1 MSVIELPGD
10 DGVTGKGEERAA
22 GYHLCELSLFDEQ
35 KGVCIILAGGGSR
48 RGLFPFFVFMFV
60 GMFSPVVD
68 IKNTACCYDENDRQ
82 IRNQKQQYRFSKFG
96 YLRKGL
102 TGAVFQLV

>member
-35 KGVCIILAGGGSR
+35 KGVCIISAGGGLR

-60 GMFSPVVD
+60 GVFDHVVD
-68 IKNTACCYDENDRQ
+68 HVQTTGGVSIA
-82 IRNQKQQYRFSKFG
+82 
-96 YLRKGL
+96 L
-102 TGAVFQLV
+102 TVGVGRIDD